1 MGYSNIKEQINLEY
15 KLVLPTSMYQ
25 KNNNIWAPITSLDE
39 LKKVIQEGITLKI
52 VGIIKA
58 KDEATATSINGSVG
72 YTKGLITKVM
82 QVLFLI
88 KKSDDNNLFHA
99 EASPNITTE
108 QQDALDANIGRVI
121 EENGGGKS
129 AESVSN

>member
-1 MGYSNIKEQINLEY
+1 MYYIDGMLYKYDKNI
-15 KLVLPTSMYQ
+15 
-25 KNNNIWAPITSLDE
+25 
-39 LKKVIQEGITLKI
+39 G
-52 VGIIKA
+52 
-58 KDEATATSINGSVG
+58 
-72 YTKGLITKVM
+72 KVM

-108 QQDALDANIGRVI
+108 QQDTLDANIGRVI

>member
-1 MGYSNIKEQINLEY
+1 MTNFENVTKKTKKENEPYNVNDNAEPANLGDATNGNIGLTNPALSGMYYIDGMLY
-15 KLVLPTSMYQ
+15 KYD
-25 KNNNIWAPITSLDE
+25 KNI
-39 LKKVIQEGITLKI
+39 G
-52 VGIIKA
+52 
-58 KDEATATSINGSVG
+58 
-72 YTKGLITKVM
+72 KVM